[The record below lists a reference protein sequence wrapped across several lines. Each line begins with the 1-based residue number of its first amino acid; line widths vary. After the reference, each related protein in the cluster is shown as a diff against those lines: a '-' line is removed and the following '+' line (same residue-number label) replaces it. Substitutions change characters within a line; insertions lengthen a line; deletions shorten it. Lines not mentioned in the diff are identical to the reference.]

1 MSRNVKDLILN
12 DYKSLFKGHDDALL
26 VSIRGIDANSN
37 TTIRRTLR
45 SKDIRLTIIR
55 NALARRAFEGTGL
68 EGLCPLL
75 SGANALAY
83 GAESAVQIAREI
95 VDLLKD
101 FPGIE
106 LKGAVL
112 DGQVFVGD
120 AGVKELSRYPT
131 RDEAIAN
138 TVTLVLSPA
147 RNLMGQVKGP
157 GAGIAGIIKTI
168 EEKLEKGEQI
178 ARVG

>member
-1 MSRNVKDLILN
+1 MSRNVKDLILS

-37 TTIRRTLR
+37 NTIRRTLQG
-45 SKDIRLTIIR
+45 KDIRVTVIR
-55 NALARRAFEGTGL
+55 NALAKRAFEGTGL
-68 EGLCPLL
+68 EGLTSLL

-83 GAESAVQIAREI
+83 GAESAVEVAREI
-95 VDLLKD
+95 VDLLKQ

-131 RDEAIAN
+131 REEAIAN

-147 RNLMGQVKGP
+147 RNLMGRVKGP
-157 GAGIAGIIKTI
+157 GSRIAGIIKTI